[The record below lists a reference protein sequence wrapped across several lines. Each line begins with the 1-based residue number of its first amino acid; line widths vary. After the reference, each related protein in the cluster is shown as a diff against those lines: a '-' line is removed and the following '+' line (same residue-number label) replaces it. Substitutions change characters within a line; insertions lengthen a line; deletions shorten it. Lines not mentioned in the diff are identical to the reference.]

1 MAGDRIQTRGS
12 VDLTK
17 EENQV
22 LKIVEKLL
30 SNETFI
36 EKLTTIIDKNMCL
49 AFETKMK
56 LYDDKIQ
63 HLETQLQKSVNE
75 NNLYLDRLEQY
86 TRINSL
92 RIYGIPEVP
101 TEKTDEVV
109 TKMCKEKLDLDIP
122 VSSMDCCHRLAGKE
136 GQHRPIIVKFISRNT
151 KKVILNNK
159 RKLKNTKIVIREDLT
174 RRRAQLLRNAAARF
188 GHRSVW
194 SNDGNVM
201 VKMNSRIRK
210 IVSEDDLRQ
219 MDLSCA

>member
-1 MAGDRIQTRGS
+1 MC
-12 VDLTK
+12 K
-17 EENQV
+17 
-22 LKIVEKLL
+22 EKLDL
-30 SNETFI
+30 DIPVSSMDCCHRLAGKEGQHRPIIVKFI
-36 EKLTTIIDKNMCL
+36 SRN
-49 AFETKMK
+49 TKK
-56 LYDDKIQ
+56 VIL
-63 HLETQLQKSVNE
+63 
-75 NNLYLDRLEQY
+75 NN
-86 TRINSL
+86 
-92 RIYGIPEVP
+92 YGIPEVP